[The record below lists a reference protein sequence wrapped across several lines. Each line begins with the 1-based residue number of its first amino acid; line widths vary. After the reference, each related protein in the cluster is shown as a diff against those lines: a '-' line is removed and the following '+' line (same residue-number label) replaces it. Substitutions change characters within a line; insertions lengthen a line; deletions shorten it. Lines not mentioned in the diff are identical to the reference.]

1 MKYDP
6 YRLGK
11 LNFAMVKLLTHI
23 GHAETIDAKT
33 GRLITFP
40 NFEGGFHKNPKYP
53 ELLKAKQDL
62 VKNFMAPSPSLTNLC
77 TEHLDRYLKALE
89 EYTDYKPA
97 VSGI

>member
-11 LNFAMVKLLTHI
+11 LNYAIVKLLTHI
-23 GHAETIDAKT
+23 EHAETIDAKT
-33 GRLITFP
+33 GRLVMFP
-40 NFEGGFHKNPKYP
+40 NFEGGFHKNPMYP
-53 ELLKAKQDL
+53 ELLKARQDL

-77 TEHLDRYLKALE
+77 TEHLDKYLQALE

-97 VSGI
+97 VSRI